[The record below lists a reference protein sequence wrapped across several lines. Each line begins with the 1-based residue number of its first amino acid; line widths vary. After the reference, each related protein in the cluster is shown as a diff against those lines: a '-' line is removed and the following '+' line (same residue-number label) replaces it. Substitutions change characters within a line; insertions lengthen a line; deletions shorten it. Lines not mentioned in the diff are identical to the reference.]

1 MDTTVNITIT
11 NRIIRNITDI
21 TTKIA
26 IARLVTDTVTAIIT
40 CQQLKLETFGFQ
52 SVMVTEIGNLK

>member
-1 MDTTVNITIT
+1 MGMDMGTTVNITMT

-26 IARLVTDTVTAIIT
+26 IARLAINTVTARIA
-40 CQQLKLETFGFQ
+40 CQQLKLEMFGFQ
-52 SVMVTEIGNLK
+52 